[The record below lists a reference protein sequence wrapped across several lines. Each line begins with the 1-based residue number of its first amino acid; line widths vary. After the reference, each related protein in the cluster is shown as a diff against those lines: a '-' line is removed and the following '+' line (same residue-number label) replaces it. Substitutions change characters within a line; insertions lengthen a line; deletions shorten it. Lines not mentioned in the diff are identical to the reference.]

1 MTERDKVTVDD
12 IIGLVHTDEMTNSVE
27 EVRKL
32 RGRNERFRLGY
43 VCGDYGLID
52 NDDWI
57 DLHSMSENSE
67 KNVRICIH
75 KMNQLADENEQLK
88 QYIYDNL
95 DEDICDVC
103 SYQYLEKSQMDK
115 YYVAKCKKGYDNC
128 SKGTV
133 IHCKDFK
140 FKELQE

>member
-1 MTERDKVTVDD
+1 MTEKRFTITQDFEEHHRQIRDNGHIIMGCFVEPQAEVIVDF
-12 IIGLVHTDEMTNSVE
+12 L
-27 EVRKL
+27 
-32 RGRNERFRLGY
+32 
-43 VCGDYGLID
+43 
-52 NDDWI
+52 
-57 DLHSMSENSE
+57 
-67 KNVRICIH
+67 
-75 KMNQLADENEQLK
+75 NQLNDENEQLK

-140 FKELQE
+140 FKELQRNG

>member
-1 MTERDKVTVDD
+1 MMTERFIVDTAGTLID
-12 IIGLVHTDEMTNSVE
+12 IETRDTFDIVE
-27 EVRKL
+27 EVCPL
-32 RGRNERFRLGY
+32 LNEKEETITRLKKDFDSCSHNWALMY
-43 VCGDYGLID
+43 D
-52 NDDWI
+52 
-57 DLHSMSENSE
+57 EA
-67 KNVRICIH
+67 KNKVEELS
-75 KMNQLADENEQLK
+75 KENEQLK

-103 SYQYLEKSQMDK
+103 SYQYLEKSKMDK

-140 FKELQE
+140 FKELKRND

>member
-1 MTERDKVTVDD
+1 MTEKRFTTRNGVFY
-12 IIGLVHTDEMTNSVE
+12 TDNKTGWEFQSYG
-27 EVRKL
+27 EVVKL
-32 RGRNERFRLGY
+32 MNE
-43 VCGDYGLID
+43 
-52 NDDWI
+52 
-57 DLHSMSENSE
+57 
-67 KNVRICIH
+67 
-75 KMNQLADENEQLK
+75 LADENEQLK

>member
-1 MTERDKVTVDD
+1 MTEKRFILDDDGIVTDM
-12 IIGLVHTDEMTNSVE
+12 TDLSM
-27 EVRKL
+27 
-32 RGRNERFRLGY
+32 
-43 VCGDYGLID
+43 CID
-52 NDDWI
+52 NEDCCDK
-57 DLHSMSENSE
+57 LNEVSE
-67 KNVRICIH
+67 
-75 KMNQLADENEQLK
+75 ENEQLK

-133 IHCKDFK
+133 IHCKYFK

>member
-1 MTERDKVTVDD
+1 MTEKRFTLVDDYLIEYDGSYFDLHKPSDIRSLVTV
-12 IIGLVHTDEMTNSVE
+12 I
-27 EVRKL
+27 
-32 RGRNERFRLGY
+32 GY
-43 VCGDYGLID
+43 VT
-52 NDDWI
+52 
-57 DLHSMSENSE
+57 
-67 KNVRICIH
+67 
-75 KMNQLADENEQLK
+75 DENEQLK

-133 IHCKDFK
+133 IHCNDFK

>member
-1 MTERDKVTVDD
+1 MTEKRFTLAYEKGNWWAVRDRD
-12 IIGLVHTDEMTNSVE
+12 ITLWKE
-27 EVRKL
+27 EVVGL
-32 RGRNERFRLGY
+32 LNEL
-43 VCGDYGLID
+43 V
-52 NDDWI
+52 
-57 DLHSMSENSE
+57 E
-67 KNVRICIH
+67 
-75 KMNQLADENEQLK
+75 ENEQLK

-140 FKELQE
+140 FKELKMND

>member
-1 MTERDKVTVDD
+1 MTEKRFKYYEEPNGEFPFPYIKNTDGKS
-12 IIGLVHTDEMTNSVE
+12 IISLYECCD
-27 EVRKL
+27 L
-32 RGRNERFRLGY
+32 LNE
-43 VCGDYGLID
+43 
-52 NDDWI
+52 
-57 DLHSMSENSE
+57 
-67 KNVRICIH
+67 
-75 KMNQLADENEQLK
+75 LADENEQLK

-140 FKELQE
+140 FKELNVNDY

>member
-1 MTERDKVTVDD
+1 MIELKVIDMTEKRFIND
-12 IIGLVHTDEMTNSVE
+12 IDNG
-27 EVRKL
+27 K
-32 RGRNERFRLGY
+32 
-43 VCGDYGLID
+43 LID
-52 NDDWI
+52 TKGELSTIYYSDSVDFYELWEFLNK
-57 DLHSMSENSE
+57 LN
-67 KNVRICIH
+67 
-75 KMNQLADENEQLK
+75 DENEQLK

-103 SYQYLEKSQMDK
+103 SYQYLEKSKMDK

-140 FKELQE
+140 FKELKSE